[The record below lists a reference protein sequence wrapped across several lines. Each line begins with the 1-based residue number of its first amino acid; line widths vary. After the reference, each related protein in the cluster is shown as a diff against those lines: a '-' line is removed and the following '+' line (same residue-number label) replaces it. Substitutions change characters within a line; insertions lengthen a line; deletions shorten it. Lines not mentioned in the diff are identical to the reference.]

1 MKFMNMKRFGS
12 MAMAGVLALSLT
24 VPAFAADPSTTIEGG
39 YEEIPIAVT
48 VPTTGTAKINPYG
61 LPVKM
66 GKSDE
71 STVNITNQQINH
83 EVLAIRNNGDVGLDV
98 NVSSLVIVPKG
109 DLAIG
114 STKDTGKT
122 IKVDLEIAGLN
133 DPKYAVSSESESLN
147 DLLIDAFAANATW
160 ASAGTLGAPVAAKG
174 AAASAITAAKSNA
187 ALASLGASTVTADG
201 VTYGNSSIALFRLK
215 GDMAQSPVKTDGSD
229 DPWAST
235 DGFTATIVFKFTPT
249 PSAGDA
255 SVTVAISGTTAT
267 ATFNAGTSGLTAT
280 SYAWDSS
287 DTGVATV
294 AGTSANGTI
303 TQVGGATAGQTSVIT
318 VTVTLSNGA
327 KVTGNATYTA
337 A

>member
-1 MKFMNMKRFGS
+1 MKFMNMKCFGS

-24 VPAFAADPSTTIEGG
+24 VPAFAADPTTTIEGG

-48 VPTTGTAKINPYG
+48 VPTTGTANINPYG

-71 STVNITNQQINH
+71 STVNITNQQITH

-98 NVSSLVIVPKG
+98 NVSSFVIVPKG
-109 DLAIG
+109 DLEIANAK
-114 STKDTGKT
+114 TTGKT
-122 IKVDLEIAGLN
+122 IKVDLEVAGLN
-133 DPKYAVSSESESLN
+133 DPKYAVSSENESLN
-147 DLLIDAFAANATW
+147 DLLIDAFASNATW
-160 ASAGTLGAPVAAKG
+160 AGVTPLTAPAAAKG
-174 AAASAITAAKSNA
+174 TAASAITPAKSNA

-255 SVTVAISGTTAT
+255 SVTVGITGTTAT

-294 AGTSANGTI
+294 AGTTASGTI
-303 TQVGGATAGQTSVIT
+303 TQVGGVTTGQTSVIT

-337 A
+337 T